1 MKKIK
6 LKEIFE
12 IKKGKKVEP
21 VDESFP
27 NKVRYIQ
34 IEDLRDDR
42 SVKYCFHDD
51 NYVYANSESII
62 VAWDGANA
70 GTVSYGLEG
79 AIGSTLAVL
88 EAKTKDIYIPFV
100 GKFLQSKFQYLRDTC
115 TGATIPHISRK
126 ALENLLIPMPSFEE
140 QVFISKI
147 LDKAQSLVETRKAQ
161 IESLDQLTQS
171 VFLEMFGD
179 PIINP
184 KNWVKLTLPEFSSKD
199 KYSIKRGPFGGA
211 LKKEIFVKEGYLVYE
226 QYHAINDDFSMER
239 YFIDEK
245 KFEELK
251 AFEVKPKDLIISCSG
266 VTLGRIAEIPLNAP
280 KGIINQALLKLTL
293 DSNKMNNTF
302 FKFLFRHPNIQD
314 ILFGFSRGSGIP
326 NFPPM
331 SEVKSIEFICP
342 PIELQNDFEKKVNI
356 ILQKKTAF
364 EKGLNKVEY
373 FFSSIMQQSFKGEL
387 FTKEKVTSLLS

>member
-6 LKEIFE
+6 FKEIFE

-179 PIINP
+179 PIIISNKYNTVSLKDLCINISGGGTPSKSKPEYYLGEIPWVTPKDMKRLLIDNSLQHISKEAIENSSAKIIP
-184 KNWVKLTLPEFSSKD
+184 KNSVLMVIRSG
-199 KYSIKRGPFGGA
+199 I
-211 LKKEIFVKEGYLVYE
+211 LKKKLPL
-226 QYHAINDDFSMER
+226 AINTREVAVNQDM
-239 YFIDEK
+239 
-245 KFEELK
+245 K
-251 AFEVKPKDLIISCSG
+251 AFTVNKELINPEYLLFFFMFYQRKLLGKVRSVTADNLDFNDVKKIPVPVPK
-266 VTLGRIAEIPLNAP
+266 
-280 KGIINQALLKLTL
+280 
-293 DSNKMNNTF
+293 
-302 FKFLFRHPNIQD
+302 
-314 ILFGFSRGSGIP
+314 
-326 NFPPM
+326 
-331 SEVKSIEFICP
+331 
-342 PIELQNDFEKKVNI
+342 IELQNHFSKIFYDINKQKNKFQEQLTLLENNFNSL
-356 ILQKKTAF
+356 LQRA
-364 EKGLNKVEY
+364 
-373 FFSSIMQQSFKGEL
+373 FKGEL
-387 FTKEKVTSLLS
+387 FTER

>member
-62 VAWDGANA
+62 IAWDGANA

-147 LDKAQSLVETRKAQ
+147 LDKAQSLVERRKAQ

-387 FTKEKVTSLLS
+387 FTKEKVTSL

>member
-6 LKEIFE
+6 FKEIFE

-161 IESLDQLTQS
+161 IEALDQLTQS

-179 PIINP
+179 IRINSKKYKQVKLNEVITKITTGKSLAGEGISEYKVLKTSAVSYKFFKQNEVKYLPQDYVPPVSHIVNKGDVLVSRMNTSELVGAAAYVFNEIKNIALPDRIWKLHYSRKINP
-184 KNWVKLTLPEFSSKD
+184 IFLWYFINQSYFRDKVTDIATGTSGSMKNISQKKYLNLSILLPDISLQNKFAEFVYKIQIEKD
-199 KYSIKRGPFGGA
+199 KM
-211 LKKEIFVKEGYLVYE
+211 
-226 QYHAINDDFSMER
+226 D
-239 YFIDEK
+239 
-245 KFEELK
+245 
-251 AFEVKPKDLIISCSG
+251 
-266 VTLGRIAEIPLNAP
+266 
-280 KGIINQALLKLTL
+280 KGL
-293 DSNKMNNTF
+293 
-302 FKFLFRHPNIQD
+302 
-314 ILFGFSRGSGIP
+314 
-326 NFPPM
+326 
-331 SEVKSIEFICP
+331 
-342 PIELQNDFEKKVNI
+342 IELNNI
-356 ILQKKTAF
+356 FNSL
-364 EKGLNKVEY
+364 
-373 FFSSIMQQSFKGEL
+373 MQHTFNGKL
-387 FTKEKVTSLLS
+387 FPE

>member
-6 LKEIFE
+6 FKEIFE

-62 VAWDGANA
+62 IAWDGANA

-179 PIINP
+179 PIIISNKYNTVSLKDLCINISGGGTPSKSKPEYYLGEIPWVTP
-184 KNWVKLTLPEFSSKD
+184 KDMKRLLIDNSLQHISKEAIENSSAKIIPNN
-199 KYSIKRGPFGGA
+199 SVLMVIRSGI
-211 LKKEIFVKEGYLVYE
+211 LKKKLPL
-226 QYHAINDDFSMER
+226 AINTREVAVNQDM
-239 YFIDEK
+239 
-245 KFEELK
+245 K
-251 AFEVKPKDLIISCSG
+251 AFTVNKELINPEYLLFFFMFYQRKLLGKVRSVTADNLDFNDVKKIPVPVPK
-266 VTLGRIAEIPLNAP
+266 
-280 KGIINQALLKLTL
+280 
-293 DSNKMNNTF
+293 
-302 FKFLFRHPNIQD
+302 
-314 ILFGFSRGSGIP
+314 
-326 NFPPM
+326 
-331 SEVKSIEFICP
+331 
-342 PIELQNDFEKKVNI
+342 IELQNHFSKIFYDINKQKNKFQEQLTLLENNFNSL
-356 ILQKKTAF
+356 LQRA
-364 EKGLNKVEY
+364 
-373 FFSSIMQQSFKGEL
+373 FKGEL
-387 FTKEKVTSLLS
+387 FTER

>member
-42 SVKYCFHDD
+42 SVKYCFPDD

-62 VAWDGANA
+62 IAWDGANA

-179 PIINP
+179 PITNP

-387 FTKEKVTSLLS
+387 FTKEKVTSL

>member
-21 VDESFP
+21 VDESCP

-42 SVKYCFHDD
+42 SVKYCFPDD

-62 VAWDGANA
+62 IAWDGANA

-179 PIINP
+179 PIIISNKYNTVSLKDLCINISGGGTPSKSKPEYYLGEIPWVTPKDMKRLLIDNSLQHISKEAIENSSAKIIP
-184 KNWVKLTLPEFSSKD
+184 KNSVLMVIRSG
-199 KYSIKRGPFGGA
+199 I
-211 LKKEIFVKEGYLVYE
+211 LKKKLPL
-226 QYHAINDDFSMER
+226 AINTREVAVNQDM
-239 YFIDEK
+239 
-245 KFEELK
+245 K
-251 AFEVKPKDLIISCSG
+251 AFTVNKELINPEYLLFFFMFYQRKLLGKVRSVTADNLDFNDVKKIPVPVPK
-266 VTLGRIAEIPLNAP
+266 
-280 KGIINQALLKLTL
+280 
-293 DSNKMNNTF
+293 
-302 FKFLFRHPNIQD
+302 
-314 ILFGFSRGSGIP
+314 
-326 NFPPM
+326 
-331 SEVKSIEFICP
+331 
-342 PIELQNDFEKKVNI
+342 IELQNHFSKIFYDINKQKNKFQEQLTLLENNFNSL
-356 ILQKKTAF
+356 LQRA
-364 EKGLNKVEY
+364 
-373 FFSSIMQQSFKGEL
+373 FKGEL
-387 FTKEKVTSLLS
+387 FTER

>member
-62 VAWDGANA
+62 IAWDGANA

-147 LDKAQSLVETRKAQ
+147 LDKVQSLVETRKAQ
-161 IESLDQLTQS
+161 IEALNQLTQS

-179 PIINP
+179 PITNP
-184 KNWVKLTLPEFSSKD
+184 KGWKLAICKD
-199 KYSIKRGPFGGA
+199 VTTKIGSGATPKGGNA
-211 LKKEIFVKEGYLVYE
+211 SYKQQGISLIRSMNVYNNKFN
-226 QYHAINDDFSMER
+226 YIDLA
-239 YFIDEK
+239 FIDEEQAEK
-245 KFEELK
+245 LK
-251 AFEVKPKDLIISCSG
+251 NVTVSKDDILLNITGASVARSCIVPDDVLPARVNQHVSIIRVIKHLINPIFLSYMF
-266 VTLGRIAEIPLNAP
+266 TNKIYQNY
-280 KGIINQALLKLTL
+280 LLKIST
-293 DSNKMNNTF
+293 
-302 FKFLFRHPNIQD
+302 
-314 ILFGFSRGSGIP
+314 SGGATREAITKKQIE
-326 NFPPM
+326 NFP
-331 SEVKSIEFICP
+331 IITP
-342 PIELQNDFEKKVNI
+342 PLGLQEQF
-356 ILQKKTAF
+356 A
-364 EKGLNKVEY
+364 NKVSQIEKQKWLMQESIGELENL
-373 FFSSIMQQSFKGEL
+373 FSSLMQKAFKGES
-387 FTKEKVTSLLS
+387 FTEKKFLGF

>member
-62 VAWDGANA
+62 IAWDGANA

-147 LDKAQSLVETRKAQ
+147 LDKAQSLVETRKSQ
-161 IESLDQLTQS
+161 IEALDQLMQS

-179 PIINP
+179 IRINSKKYKQVKLNEVITKITTGKSLAGEGISEYKVLKTSAVSYKFFKQNEVKYLPQDYVPPVSHIVNKGDVLVSRMNTSELVGAAAYVFNEIKNVALPDRIWKLHYSRKINP
-184 KNWVKLTLPEFSSKD
+184 IFLWYFINQSYFRDKVTDIATGTSGSMKNISQKKYLNLSILLPDISLQNKFAEFVYKIQIEKD
-199 KYSIKRGPFGGA
+199 KM
-211 LKKEIFVKEGYLVYE
+211 
-226 QYHAINDDFSMER
+226 D
-239 YFIDEK
+239 
-245 KFEELK
+245 
-251 AFEVKPKDLIISCSG
+251 
-266 VTLGRIAEIPLNAP
+266 
-280 KGIINQALLKLTL
+280 KGL
-293 DSNKMNNTF
+293 
-302 FKFLFRHPNIQD
+302 
-314 ILFGFSRGSGIP
+314 
-326 NFPPM
+326 
-331 SEVKSIEFICP
+331 
-342 PIELQNDFEKKVNI
+342 IELNNI
-356 ILQKKTAF
+356 FNSL
-364 EKGLNKVEY
+364 
-373 FFSSIMQQSFKGEL
+373 MQHTFNGKL
-387 FTKEKVTSLLS
+387 FPE

>member
-21 VDESFP
+21 VDESCP

-42 SVKYCFHDD
+42 SVKYCFPDD

-62 VAWDGANA
+62 IAWDGANA

-179 PIINP
+179 PITNP

-387 FTKEKVTSLLS
+387 FTKEKVTSL

>member
-21 VDESFP
+21 VDESCP

-42 SVKYCFHDD
+42 SVKYCFPDD

-62 VAWDGANA
+62 IAWDGANA

-88 EAKTKDIYIPFV
+88 ESKTKDIYIPFV

-179 PIINP
+179 PITNP

-199 KYSIKRGPFGGA
+199 KYSIKRGPFG
-211 LKKEIFVKEGYLVYE
+211 
-226 QYHAINDDFSMER
+226 
-239 YFIDEK
+239 
-245 KFEELK
+245 
-251 AFEVKPKDLIISCSG
+251 C
-266 VTLGRIAEIPLNAP
+266 
-280 KGIINQALLKLTL
+280 
-293 DSNKMNNTF
+293 
-302 FKFLFRHPNIQD
+302 
-314 ILFGFSRGSGIP
+314 
-326 NFPPM
+326 
-331 SEVKSIEFICP
+331 
-342 PIELQNDFEKKVNI
+342 
-356 ILQKKTAF
+356 ILQ
-364 EKGLNKVEY
+364 
-373 FFSSIMQQSFKGEL
+373 
-387 FTKEKVTSLLS
+387 